1 MCIMSILTLKL
12 HCNLV
17 NIVNMNTNHY
27 LQQDVV
33 TFLKRRKISTL
44 KQLSSA
50 LGTPA
55 PRTVFRKLQDV
66 DYLTSYSHAGKYY
79 TLPEMARFTS
89 IGLWSHK
96 SVWFSRFGNLLDTT
110 VSFVDQS
117 EAGYSARELCD
128 ILHVQTQPSLM
139 KLCQDGKLQRDKIQ
153 GRYIYLSTTAKRARY
168 QLKNRKADQPSR
180 FATLVI
186 DNPHLAVEEAKA
198 TVMLFISSL
207 NEKQRRLYAGLE
219 SLKLGHGGDCYIA
232 TLFGMDLRTVAHGR
246 RELMEGTLDTATTRK
261 PGGGRSSVE
270 KKRHRS

>member
-1 MCIMSILTLKL
+1 
-12 HCNLV
+12 
-17 NIVNMNTNHY
+17 MNTDHY
-27 LQQDVV
+27 LKQDVV
-33 TFLKRRKISTL
+33 TYLKRRKIATL
-44 KQLSSA
+44 KQLGSA
-50 LGTPA
+50 LGDAA
-55 PRTVFRKLQDV
+55 PRTIFRKLQDV
-66 DYLTSYSHAGKYY
+66 GYLTSYSHAGKYY
-79 TLPEMARFTS
+79 ALPEVVQFTS

-96 SVWFSRFGNLLDTT
+96 SVWFSRFGNLLATT

-168 QLKNRKADQPSR
+168 QQKNRKADQPSQ

-198 TVMLFISSL
+198 TVILFISSL

-232 TLFGMDLRTVAHGR
+232 TLFDMDPQTVAHGR
-246 RELMEGTLDTATTRK
+246 RELMEGTSNTATIRK
-261 PGGGRSSVE
+261 PGGGRSSV
-270 KKRHRS
+270 KKNATDHRGAGRDHEV